1 MRLFLKAK
9 QTMQK
14 LTIFNAYNQA
24 KKALQK
30 AGIES
35 YGFEARQIIRHIT
48 GLSNSEIISKC
59 NEPLTPYQQM
69 MYNSVIE
76 RRTSRYPLQYILGEW
91 SFYGLDFYV
100 GEGVLCP
107 RPDTETLVNTALEFL
122 KDKPKAEVIDLCSG
136 SGCIAI
142 AVAKNSDAA
151 VTAVE
156 KYDTPFTYLEKNIER
171 NGANVT
177 AIKQDIYAY
186 VPEKKYDLILSNPP
200 YVSADEME
208 TIDAETAFEPDTA
221 LYGGEDGLSFY
232 RHIAENWK
240 KHLKKGG
247 MLAVEVGINQA
258 DRVSD
263 IFQAVGFK
271 NIGTAND
278 LSGVQRVV
286 FGTVE

>member
-1 MRLFLKAK
+1 M
-9 QTMQK
+9 
-14 LTIFNAYNQA
+14 TIFSAYNQA

-35 YGFEARQIIRHIT
+35 FGFEARQIIRHIT
-48 GLSNSEIISKC
+48 GLSNSDIISKY
-59 NEPLTPYQQM
+59 NEQLTPYQQM

-76 RRTSRYPLQYILGEW
+76 RRISRYPLQYILGEW

-107 RPDTETLVNTALEFL
+107 RPDTEVLVDTALDFL
-122 KDKPKAEVIDLCSG
+122 KDKQRAKVIDLCSG

-142 AVAKNSDAA
+142 AVAKNSDAL

-156 KYDTPFTYLEKNIER
+156 KYDTPFAYLEKNINR
-171 NGANVT
+171 NGAKVT
-177 AIKQDIYAY
+177 AVKQDIYSYA
-186 VPEKKYDLILSNPP
+186 PEDKFDLILSNPP
-200 YVSADEME
+200 YISAEEMD
-208 TIDAETAFEPDTA
+208 TVDAETSYEPDTA

-232 RHIAENWK
+232 RYIAENWI
-240 KHLKKGG
+240 KHLNKGG

-258 DRVSD
+258 SSVSD
-263 IFQAVGFK
+263 IFRAAGIK
-271 NIGTAND
+271 SIGTVND
-278 LSGVQRVV
+278 LSGIQRVV

>member
-76 RRTSRYPLQYILGEW
+76 RRASRYPLQYILGEW

-107 RPDTETLVNTALEFL
+107 RPDTETLVDIALEFL

-142 AVAKNSDAA
+142 AVAKNSGAA

-177 AIKQDIYAY
+177 AVKQDIYAY
-186 VPEKKYDLILSNPP
+186 MPEQKFDLILSNPP

-232 RHIAENWK
+232 RHIAENWTI
-240 KHLKKGG
+240 LY
-247 MLAVEVGINQA
+247 
-258 DRVSD
+258 R
-263 IFQAVGFK
+263 
-271 NIGTAND
+271 
-278 LSGVQRVV
+278 
-286 FGTVE
+286 